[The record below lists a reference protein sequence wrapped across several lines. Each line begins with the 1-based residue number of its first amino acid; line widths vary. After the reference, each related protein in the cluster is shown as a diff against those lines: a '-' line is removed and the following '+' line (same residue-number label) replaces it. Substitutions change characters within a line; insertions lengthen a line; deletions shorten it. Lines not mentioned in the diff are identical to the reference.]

1 MGTAWSK
8 GRVDHLEPLAGLQAD
23 LVDPEQRFSSVQAQL
38 VDWNEADWDP
48 SEGKTR
54 FSSPPEGR
62 ALRVKV
68 GGVVVMV
75 DSVGNSVLLDC
86 RERVGPLEMK
96 EEV

>member
-1 MGTAWSK
+1 M
-8 GRVDHLEPLAGLQAD
+8 DHLEPLAGVQAD
-23 LVDPEQRFSSVQAQL
+23 LVDPEQRISSVSVRL
-38 VDWNEADWDP
+38 VDWNETDWDP

-62 ALRVKV
+62 ALRVTV
-68 GGVVVMV
+68 GSVVVMV

-86 RERVGPLEMK
+86 RERVDPLEMK